1 MELLSYESIW
11 AIMAIILI
19 DLVLAGDNAL
29 IIGMAAQRLP
39 EHMRKKV
46 IFWGT
51 CGAIGIRFLSVAVI
65 TWLMQIPGLRLVG
78 GLALLYIG
86 WTLVGK
92 QQHQMEAKATFW
104 SAMTTIILA
113 DAVMGIDNALGI
125 AAAANGDWTLIIMGL
140 LISVPVVIF
149 GSKIVVKILD
159 LWPNVVYLGSFV
171 LFAVGLQMIQ
181 ADVYLKSVY
190 EQISQIGLAWLWL
203 TALGTALI
211 QYAINQSLNQ
221 GVKKGS

>member
-11 AIMAIILI
+11 AILAIILI

-149 GSKIVVKILD
+149 GSRIVVKILD

-181 ADVYLKSVY
+181 ADVYLKTVY
-190 EQISQIGLAWLWL
+190 EQISQIGLVWLWL
-203 TALGTALI
+203 TALGTAVI
-211 QYAINQSLNQ
+211 QYLINQSFNQ

>member
-149 GSKIVVKILD
+149 GSRIVVKILD

-190 EQISQIGLAWLWL
+190 DQISQIGLAWLWL

-211 QYAINQSLNQ
+211 QYAINQSLSQ

>member
-149 GSKIVVKILD
+149 GSRIVVKILD

-190 EQISQIGLAWLWL
+190 DQISQIGLAWLWL

>member
-1 MELLSYESIW
+1 
-11 AIMAIILI
+11 
-19 DLVLAGDNAL
+19 
-29 IIGMAAQRLP
+29 
-39 EHMRKKV
+39 
-46 IFWGT
+46 
-51 CGAIGIRFLSVAVI
+51 
-65 TWLMQIPGLRLVG
+65 MQIPGLRLVG

-104 SAMTTIILA
+104 SAMMTIILA

-149 GSKIVVKILD
+149 GSIIVVKILD
-159 LWPNVVYLGSFV
+159 RWPNVVYLGSFV
-171 LFAVGLQMIQ
+171 LFAVGLQMIR
-181 ADVYLKSVY
+181 ADVYLNSIY
-190 EQISQIGLAWLWL
+190 EQIDQISLVWLWL

-211 QYAINQSLNQ
+211 QYVIHQSLIQ
-221 GVKKGS
+221 GLKKGS

>member
-11 AIMAIILI
+11 AIVAIILI

-65 TWLMQIPGLRLVG
+65 TWLMHIPGLRLVG

-92 QQHQMEAKATFW
+92 QEHQMEAKATFW
-104 SAMTTIILA
+104 SAITTIILA

-149 GSKIVVKILD
+149 GSRIVVKILD
-159 LWPNVVYLGSFV
+159 RWPHVVYLGSFV
-171 LFAVGLQMIQ
+171 LFAVALQMIQ

-190 EQISQIGLAWLWL
+190 EQVGQIGLAWLWL

-211 QYAINQSLNQ
+211 QYVIHQGLNR

>member
-149 GSKIVVKILD
+149 GSRIVVKILD

-171 LFAVGLQMIQ
+171 LFG
-181 ADVYLKSVY
+181 
-190 EQISQIGLAWLWL
+190 
-203 TALGTALI
+203 
-211 QYAINQSLNQ
+211 
-221 GVKKGS
+221 

>member
-149 GSKIVVKILD
+149 GSRIVVKILD

-211 QYAINQSLNQ
+211 QYAINQSLSQ

>member
-11 AIMAIILI
+11 AILAIILI

-149 GSKIVVKILD
+149 GSRIVVKILD

>member
-11 AIMAIILI
+11 AILAIILI

-149 GSKIVVKILD
+149 GSRIVVKILD

-190 EQISQIGLAWLWL
+190 DQISQIGLAWLWL

>member
-65 TWLMQIPGLRLVG
+65 TWLMQIPGLKLVG

-149 GSKIVVKILD
+149 GSRIVVKILD

-211 QYAINQSLNQ
+211 QYAINQSLSQ

>member
-149 GSKIVVKILD
+149 GSRIVVKILD

>member
-149 GSKIVVKILD
+149 GSRIVVKILD

-211 QYAINQSLNQ
+211 QYAINQSLSQ
-221 GVKKGS
+221 GVKKGC